1 MSIDHFLPLFLA
13 PFRPQVI
20 LTFSGTSNARLAIY
34 DIKANQARYQTSFLH
49 PKRELWRVHDGFQ
62 MVFQGVRTS
71 ARRALREAIES
82 LHKEIGTRTGEWDLV
97 LTAHSLGTAISYLF
111 LLDILHE
118 GISPDSD
125 LHQGSESLPSIPPSV
140 GITVASFGPPRLA
153 NPALVDHFNELVRE
167 FRERRGREETFTE
180 WAVIGHND
188 GEF

>member
-1 MSIDHFLPLFLA
+1 MSIDHFLPIFLA

-20 LTFSGTSNARLAIY
+20 LSFSGTSNAWLVIY
-34 DIKANQARYQTSFLH
+34 DIMAHQARYQTSFLH

-62 MVFQGVRTS
+62 MVFQGVRTL

-82 LHKEIGTRTGEWDLV
+82 LHREIGTRSGEWDLV

-118 GISPDSD
+118 GISPDSE
-125 LHQGSESLPSIPPSV
+125 LHQECDSLPPIPPSV
-140 GITVASFGPPRLA
+140 GITIASFGPPRLA

-167 FRERRGREETFTE
+167 FRERQGRETTFTE
-180 WAVIGHND
+180 WMVIGHND
-188 GEF
+188 GES